1 MGTYHVPPS
10 HTSPRAIVVD
20 TSEPSAAAALESSLM
35 FYGIFFAPTMDIS
48 HFRVMKKQN
57 LSLQQSQATD
67 DLESLWRD
75 LKGKDPMRVRYM
87 RLGRMLQRT
96 VSDLSA
102 HLHVVYSNQASY
114 IDAICKERSYPQR
127 GSLQVLRRHVN
138 ALLKGFFSP
147 SDDDYLFDVK
157 AMAEALVFF
166 YRVAMP
172 VGLVAALPEAWR
184 KLEYVPDIRRD
195 VRFPRLRMT
204 VTRWTDNLLYGEVED
219 WEEGE
224 YAAAYATVSDSER
237 VERAT
242 EHLSD
247 TFSAL
252 ASSLFE
258 GAQVNLLDVSL
269 EEWRE
274 DSPLIVPELVV
285 FEPDF
290 LVDITAITGCIQPYG
305 TSAMNHLLHKVET
318 TPASSAIMLGNVANQ
333 FLDDC
338 VNQTKEAPASYA
350 DSIKKAFVSDPIQFC
365 ALDGIDGEFFAKTK
379 DQFEKINKSV
389 SNSFEEAD
397 IRLGRGVVLEP
408 SFICEA
414 LGMQG
419 RMDLLSLDYSKI
431 VELKSGK
438 ADDFNRLVPEA
449 RDEHLLQVTLYY
461 EFLHYNLGL
470 DYSMVNSYLFY
481 SRYPLMKNCRAS
493 RAKVREALQL
503 RNDIV
508 ANEWRLM
515 QGGSRPLIESLTPNN
530 LNTKN
535 ICGRLWS
542 DYIFPSL
549 SQTLDP
555 FRQAD
560 ELELAYFH
568 TFLLFVEKELF
579 LSKVGCVSADRSGG
593 FSDAWS
599 LPVEE
604 KIRCGNIIVG
614 LTIDCFNVADGLD
627 ADDQSESVRNI
638 RFHWQADDEN
648 LPNFRVGDLVMLYE
662 RESESDGVTNK
673 QLFRCSVESLG
684 TDEVVVRLSNAQ
696 RNRSVFNLKSHY
708 AMEHDTLTSSYT
720 AMTRSLRS
728 FLVAPR
734 SRRDLLLGR
743 RDFRF
748 GPAQPL
754 PRPSGVSAQVDAIV
768 ADAMRA
774 EDFYLLV
781 GPPGTGKTNLAMRT
795 MVDNF
800 LADPQNRILLMAYTN
815 RAVDEICKM
824 LSHYNPDLDYIRIG
838 NELNCD
844 ASFRP
849 HLLKYQMRGCGSR
862 LSVNARLSACH
873 VYVATVA
880 SMDGKTSLFDLFPFD
895 VAIVDEASQIL
906 EPQILG
912 LLSAKTKEGDSAIRK
927 FVMIGDHKQL
937 PAVVQQP
944 REDAMVVS
952 PELRAFSLENCADS
966 LFERLHRYMEKH
978 SEVKPGMLDTQWRM
992 HPTISEFVSRE
1003 FYHGALKVGDNLHQ
1017 KSVALPYAT
1026 EAETRQVDCFPL
1038 SMERSHENIL
1048 EFVRTVRM
1056 GFLDVRKTS
1065 RGDNNKIN
1073 AEEADVVAELVRSFV
1088 QLHADDPDFILSER
1102 VGVIVPFR
1110 NQIAIVLKRLREL
1123 GVRNADAIV
1132 IDTVE
1137 RLQGGQKD
1145 FIIFSTTISQYYQ
1158 LDILSEPVEIEGQL
1172 VDRKL
1177 NVALTRARKQLYVV
1191 GDGELLRQSEVY
1203 RRLID
1208 YCAGA

>member
-1 MGTYHVPPS
+1 ME
-10 HTSPRAIVVD
+10 AFILF
-20 TSEPSAAAALESSLM
+20 ASL
-35 FYGIFFAPTMDIS
+35 FVEYFFALIMDIS

-57 LSLQQSQATD
+57 LSLQQSQASD

-102 HLHVVYSNQASY
+102 RLHVVYSNQASY

-138 ALLKGFFSP
+138 SLLKGFFSP

-166 YRVAMP
+166 YRVPMP
-172 VGLVAALPEAWR
+172 TGLVAALPDAWR
-184 KLEYVPDIRRD
+184 KLEYVPDVRRD

-204 VTRWTDNLLYGEVED
+204 VTRWTDSLLYGEVED

-224 YAAAYATVSDSER
+224 YAAAYTVVSDSER
-237 VERAT
+237 TERAT

-247 TFSAL
+247 IFAAL
-252 ASSLFE
+252 GSSLFE

-269 EEWRE
+269 EEWGGE
-274 DSPLIVPELVV
+274 TPLIVPELVV

-305 TSAMNHLLHKVET
+305 TSALNHLLHKVEQA
-318 TPASSAIMLGNVANQ
+318 PASSAIMLGNVANQ

-350 DSIKKAFVSDPIQFC
+350 ESIRKAFVSDPIQFC
-365 ALDGIDGEFFAKTK
+365 ALEGIDAEFFAKTK

-438 ADDFNRLVPEA
+438 AEDFNRLVPEA

-470 DYSMVNSYLFY
+470 DYSSVNSYLFY

-493 RAKVREALQL
+493 RTKVREALQL

-515 QGGSRPLIESLTPNN
+515 SGGSRPLIDELTPGN
-530 LNTKN
+530 LNVKN

-549 SQTLDP
+549 SATLDP
-555 FRQAD
+555 FRRAD
-560 ELELAYFH
+560 DLELAYFH

-579 LSKVGCVSADRSGG
+579 LSKVGCVSADRSSG
-593 FSDAWS
+593 FADAWN

-604 KIRCGNIIVG
+604 KIRCGNVIVD
-614 LTIDCFNVADGLD
+614 LSIDCFNVMDGLD
-627 ADDQSESVRNI
+627 MTDSSESVRNI
-638 RFHWQADDEN
+638 RFRWQADDEN

-662 RESESDGVTNK
+662 RNREEDGVTNK
-673 QLFRCSVESLG
+673 QLFRCTIESLG
-684 TDEVVVRLSNAQ
+684 TDEVVVRLSNKQ
-696 RNRSVFNLKSHY
+696 RNRAVFHLDSHY
-708 AMEHDTLTSSYT
+708 AMEHDTLTSTFS
-720 AMTRSLRS
+720 AMTRSLRA
-728 FLVAPR
+728 FLVAPKD
-734 SRRDLLLGR
+734 RRDLLLCR
-743 RDFRF
+743 RELRF
-748 GPAQPL
+748 SPKKPL
-754 PRPSGVSAQVDAIV
+754 PHPSLKSEKVDEIV
-768 ADAMRA
+768 ADALRA

-800 LADPQNRILLMAYTN
+800 LADPGKRILLMAYTN

-824 LSHYNPDLDYIRIG
+824 LQAYDPDLDYIRIG

-844 ASFRP
+844 PAFRP
-849 HLLKYQMRGCGSR
+849 HLLKYQMMECGTR
-862 LSVNARLSACH
+862 ATVMARLARSR

-880 SMDGKTSLFDLFPFD
+880 SMDGKTSLFDLFRFD
-895 VAIVDEASQIL
+895 VAIIDEASQIL

-912 LLSAKTKEGDSAIRK
+912 LLSARGRDGEPAIRK

-944 REDAMVVS
+944 RSEAEVES
-952 PELRAFSLENCADS
+952 PELRSAYLMNCADS
-966 LFERLHRYMEKH
+966 LFERLHRFMEEK
-978 SEVKPGMLDTQWRM
+978 SEVAPGFLDTQWRM
-992 HPTISEFVSRE
+992 HPTISSFVSRA
-1003 FYHGALKVGDNLHQ
+1003 FYHNALLVGDNLHQ
-1017 KSVALPYAT
+1017 RTFALPFAD
-1026 EAETRQVDCFPL
+1026 ESETRQLACFPKET
-1038 SMERSHENIL
+1038 ERNAASIR

-1056 GFLDVRKTS
+1056 GFVNVRKES
-1065 RGDNNKIN
+1065 RSDNNKIN
-1073 AEEADVVAELVRSFV
+1073 AEEAEVVAEMIRSIAE
-1088 QLHADDPDFILSER
+1088 LNADDPDFNLPDK

-1110 NQIAIVLKRLREL
+1110 NQIAIVRKRLREL
-1123 GVRNADAIV
+1123 NVKGTDAIV

-1145 FIIFSTTISQYYQ
+1145 YIIFSTTISQYYQ
-1158 LDILSEPVEIEGQL
+1158 LNVLSEPVEIEGQM

-1177 NVALTRARKQLYVV
+1177 NVAITRARKQLFVV
-1191 GDGELLRQSEVY
+1191 GDEYLLRQSDIY
-1203 RRLID
+1203 GQLID
-1208 YCAGA
+1208 YCGAEK